1 MINIYQ
7 MKVNVSNQ
15 GHYTNTYIIND
26 EKQAL
31 IIDPAYDYEKIIN
44 YIKENSLDVKYIVIT
59 HAHADHIG
67 ATEQVQKYTN
77 AKVII
82 HKLDKQSLLFEAE
95 NYSDMFNIKKQNID
109 LKDLIIVEDGYKFNL
124 GNMSFEI
131 IHTPGH
137 TAGSICLYEDNS
149 KVLFSGDTIFSDAYG
164 RCDLY
169 KGNFNDML
177 NSLRKLFN
185 RFSDIMIYPGH
196 GEISNIDIAKKK
208 IRLLVAINGHSI

>member
-1 MINIYQ
+1 MINIYN
-7 MKVNVSNQ
+7 MKINVSNQ

-31 IIDPAYDYEKIIN
+31 IIDPAFDYEKIIN
-44 YIKENSLDVKYIVIT
+44 YIKENLLDVKYIVIT

-67 ATEQVQKYTN
+67 ALEKVQKYTH

-82 HKLDKQSLLFEAE
+82 HKLDKQALLFEAE
-95 NYSDMFNIKKQNID
+95 NYSDMFSIKKQNID
-109 LKDLIIVEDGYKFNL
+109 IKDLIVVEDGFKFNL

-137 TAGSICLYEDNS
+137 TAGSICIYEENS

-185 RFSDIMIYPGH
+185 KFSDIMIYPGH
-196 GEISNIDIAKKK
+196 GEISNIDIAKKRIK
-208 IRLLVAINGHSI
+208 LLIAMKGYNI